1 MASGAAP
8 CSEQRSSTGKTEK
21 TAVGRGRRGAVMN
34 PLGTG
39 HCEVCVVCGD
49 AACNHHYYGVP
60 ACHGC
65 KCFFWRSIKNKM
77 KYICRVDGHC
87 DINPNYRNACRYCR
101 LQRCLKAG
109 MQPEAVRMPKK
120 SSEVEED
127 LAKMEKEICKESK
140 EFSFSLDNAGCC
152 PLCHQQP
159 KEGLALEDKNEFNLS
174 PKKNQNK
181 IENYLETQKHHV
193 DSNEEKCQFLIKK
206 LIEAEMTINEV
217 VDFSENEAP
226 KREIHLESIFEYP
239 QILDRYR
246 TQVNYC
252 VRLRRVTEEEMEFC
266 KYRSLTKVVDYIN
279 YLSLINL
286 NEIME
291 KTTFKSQNSFLSES
305 LSVQDKIVL
314 LRYGFAPLVLF
325 DIAFG
330 TVSVTKDTQNLLCL
344 PTGITLCAGETIVP
358 NSFLTQQIVSKCI
371 SSLVRL
377 LDELKM
383 DQEEFI
389 LMKLI
394 IVLGMDSASGEDNN
408 EGGGGGGST
417 STTTTTSSLLSPK
430 INQKDVNN
438 PPQLLSSKGRLFVEK
453 LRDSAH
459 SALYSHT
466 PQKSASLISRDLIEN
481 IRMVH
486 TFPSTR
492 SRPTDPL
499 FFDLF
504 GDIFQP
510 NKKQNNLNSPQ
521 QFTIQNTQQINNYFG
536 EGNNVVQK
544 QQQNNLSD
552 YGEQQFQ
559 NDLISTRIKRDFMW
573 WQNENF

>member
-77 KYICRVDGHC
+77 KYICRADGHC

-140 EFSFSLDNAGCC
+140 EFSGEIISLDNAGCC

-159 KEGLALEDKNEFNLS
+159 KESLALEDKNEFNLS

-181 IENYLETQKHHV
+181 IENCLETQKHHV
-193 DSNEEKCQFLIKK
+193 DINEEKCQFLIKK

-286 NEIME
+286 NEIMD
-291 KTTFKSQNSFLSES
+291 KTTLKSQNSFLSES

-330 TVSVTKDTQNLLCL
+330 TISVTKDTQNLLCL

-358 NSFLTQQIVSKCI
+358 NSFLTQQIVSKSI

-383 DQEEFI
+383 DQE
-389 LMKLI
+389 
-394 IVLGMDSASGEDNN
+394 DN
-408 EGGGGGGST
+408 
-417 STTTTTSSLLSPK
+417 
-430 INQKDVNN
+430 
-438 PPQLLSSKGRLFVEK
+438 GRIFVEK

-459 SALYSHT
+459 SALYSHS
-466 PQKSASLISRDLIEN
+466 PQKSASVS
-481 IRMVH
+481 
-486 TFPSTR
+486 PSEAALRFAKLLHILPKLTA
-492 SRPTDPL
+492 S
-499 FFDLF
+499 LF
-504 GDIFQP
+504 G
-510 NKKQNNLNSPQ
+510 N
-521 QFTIQNTQQINNYFG
+521 
-536 EGNNVVQK
+536 EG
-544 QQQNNLSD
+544 LH
-552 YGEQQFQ
+552 
-559 NDLISTRIKRDFMW
+559 I
-573 WQNENF
+573 

>member
-1 MASGAAP
+1 
-8 CSEQRSSTGKTEK
+8 
-21 TAVGRGRRGAVMN
+21 MN

-77 KYICRVDGHC
+77 KYICRADGHC

-140 EFSFSLDNAGCC
+140 EFSVSLDNAGCC

-159 KEGLALEDKNEFNLS
+159 KESLALEDKNEFNLS

-181 IENYLETQKHHV
+181 IENCLETQKHHV
-193 DSNEEKCQFLIKK
+193 DINEEKCQFLIKK

-291 KTTFKSQNSFLSES
+291 KTTFKCQNSFLSES

-330 TVSVTKDTQNLLCL
+330 TISVTKDTQNLLCL

-358 NSFLTQQIVSKCI
+358 NSFLTQQIVSKSI

-417 STTTTTSSLLSPK
+417 STFTTTSSLLSPK
-430 INQKDVNN
+430 INQKDFNN
-438 PPQLLSSKGRLFVEK
+438 PPQLLSLNGRLFVEK

-459 SALYSHT
+459 SALYSHS
-466 PQKSASLISRDLIEN
+466 PQKSASVSPSEAALRFAKLLHILPKLTLISRDLIEN

-510 NKKQNNLNSPQ
+510 NKKQNNLNSSQ
-521 QFTIQNTQQINNYFG
+521 QFTIQNTPHHQQNNYFG
-536 EGNNVVQK
+536 EGNNVVRK
-544 QQQNNLSD
+544 QQQNNLND

-559 NDLISTRIKRDFMW
+559 NDLISTRIKRDFIW

>member
-39 HCEVCVVCGD
+39 HCEV
-49 AACNHHYYGVP
+49 
-60 ACHGC
+60 
-65 KCFFWRSIKNKM
+65 
-77 KYICRVDGHC
+77 
-87 DINPNYRNACRYCR
+87 
-101 LQRCLKAG
+101 AG
-109 MQPEAVRMPKK
+109 MQPEAVRIPKK
-120 SSEVEED
+120 SSEVEEE
-127 LAKMEKEICKESK
+127 LAKMEKEICKESR
-140 EFSFSLDNAGCC
+140 EFSGGIISLDNAGCC

-159 KEGLALEDKNEFNLS
+159 KDGQSQNEDKKEFNES
-174 PKKNQNK
+174 PNKKQNK
-181 IENYLETQKHHV
+181 IENYIETQKHQV
-193 DSNEEKCQFLIKK
+193 DINEEKCQFLIKK
-206 LIEAEMTINEV
+206 LIDAEMTINEV

-226 KREIHLESIFEYP
+226 KREMRLESIFEYP

-266 KYRSLTKVVDYIN
+266 KYRTLTKVVDYIN
-279 YLSLINL
+279 YLSLINQ
-286 NEIME
+286 NDVME
-291 KTTFKSQNSFLSES
+291 KSISLNNFGEA

-325 DIAFG
+325 DIAAG
-330 TVSVTKDTQNLLCL
+330 TISVTKDTQNLLCL

-358 NSFLTQQIVSKCI
+358 NSFITQQIVSKCI

-377 LDELKM
+377 LADLKM

-394 IVLGMDSASGEDNN
+394 IVLGMDSASGEDN
-408 EGGGGGGST
+408 EG
-417 STTTTTSSLLSPK
+417 TTTTFRSENFNYLLSPK
-430 INQKDVNN
+430 SAINQNDCNN
-438 PPQLLSSKGRLFVEK
+438 PPQLLSINGRHFVEK

-459 SALYSHT
+459 SALYSHS
-466 PQKSASLISRDLIEN
+466 PQKSASTSSSEAALRFAKLLHILPKLTLISRDLIEN

-510 NKKQNNLNSPQ
+510 NKKQNINSSSFSSDFDE
-521 QFTIQNTQQINNYFG
+521 QFIQNSQRQINYFNNNFG
-536 EGNNVVQK
+536 EGNGQK
-544 QQQNNLSD
+544 QNNNFELSD
-552 YGEQQFQ
+552 YEQQQFK
-559 NDLISTRIKRDFMW
+559 NDLISRTKRDVNMW
-573 WQNENF
+573 WQNEEF